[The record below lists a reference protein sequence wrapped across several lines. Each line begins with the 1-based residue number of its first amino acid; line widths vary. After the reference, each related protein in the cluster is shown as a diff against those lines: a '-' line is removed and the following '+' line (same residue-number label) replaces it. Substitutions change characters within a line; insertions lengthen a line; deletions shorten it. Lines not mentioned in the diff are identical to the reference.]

1 MKVLVIEDHRDIAEN
16 IGDYLE
22 PRGHVL
28 DYAPDGRTGL
38 ALAIANR
45 YDAIVLDVM
54 LPGLDGVTLC
64 RRLREEA
71 KLNVPVLMLTAR
83 DRLADKEAGFM
94 AGADD
99 YLVKPFSLKELELR
113 LLALHRRSV
122 GSPASRVLRVAD
134 LVFDPDSLGVARA
147 GRPIDLNP
155 AARKLLRYL
164 MERSNRV
171 VPREELE
178 TLLWKDDPPEGD
190 VLRSHIYALRAAI
203 DRPFAVKLLHTVHGT
218 GYRLT
223 DPEARQT

>member
-28 DYAPDGRTGL
+28 DYAADGRTGL

-45 YDAIVLDVM
+45 YDVIVLDVM
-54 LPGLDGVTLC
+54 LPGFDGVTLC

-83 DRLADKEAGFM
+83 DRLTDKEAGFV

-122 GSPASRVLRVAD
+122 GSPVSRVLRVAD
-134 LVFDPDSLGVARA
+134 LVFDPDSLVVERA

-178 TLLWKDDPPEGD
+178 ALLWQDDPPEGD

-203 DRPFAVKLLHTVHGT
+203 DRPFAVKLLHTAHGT
-218 GYRLT
+218 GYRLA
-223 DPEARQT
+223 DPEAREA